1 MTTKDY
7 FYIQEPDNFMIVKM
21 KEKGQLSSC
30 FQKEGRIEFFHSQEG
45 EAYFSYYS
53 DEPKNNIYAPRKFYL
68 MEIKSQPGSY
78 SGDDDY
84 IRELLCSSKG
94 IYSLNDNVFLTRTR
108 EGHPVLYDRLK
119 AKELDLVKTFLE
131 EVERSCYGSNLNA
144 WSREMSIEVSAGKE
158 DIRDKKLYVT
168 FAFPDQERLH
178 GVMSLEEKCALNFYP
193 FVYSEKQE
201 RFYPITEEEKLID
214 WYQYRY
220 YLARSQ
226 LVKDSME
233 HTNENEKRE
242 EQAKVYVKEYCQNK
256 YGQGK

>member
-30 FQKEGRIEFFHSQEG
+30 FQKEGRINFFHSQEG

-68 MEIKSQPGSY
+68 MEIKSRPESY
-78 SGDDDY
+78 SGNDDY
-84 IRELLCSSKG
+84 IRELLCSSKR

-108 EGHPVLYDRLK
+108 EEHPVLYDRSK

-144 WSREMSIEVSAGKE
+144 WRREMSIGVSTDFIIKT
-158 DIRDKKLYVT
+158 L
-168 FAFPDQERLH
+168 
-178 GVMSLEEKCALNFYP
+178 
-193 FVYSEKQE
+193 
-201 RFYPITEEEKLID
+201 
-214 WYQYRY
+214 
-220 YLARSQ
+220 
-226 LVKDSME
+226 
-233 HTNENEKRE
+233 
-242 EQAKVYVKEYCQNK
+242 
-256 YGQGK
+256 